1 MKRIMIVDDDSLL
14 RWGLSKHIP
23 ALCNFPIEIKSID
36 NGTDAAHEASSSFY
50 DICFLD
56 VNLPDSNGI
65 EVMKKIK
72 EVSPKTEVIIMTA
85 KELDAECKKK
95 VEDMAYQFISKPFD
109 LYQVKFILKH
119 ALERNGSSGVSMAM
133 ENRRSK
139 RRQER
144 RPFRG
149 TFDYSIKAA
158 EPEESRILNLKGNMV
173 DISDSGMGVTTDY
186 SLHAGQMIE
195 IEGMDQKAGI
205 VKWISMIDRNTFR
218 VGIEFVGESRQ

>member
-1 MKRIMIVDDDSLL
+1 MKRIMIVDDDSLI
-14 RWGLSKHIP
+14 RWGLSKQIP
-23 ALCNFPIEIKSID
+23 ELCNFPIEIKSID
-36 NGTDAAHEASSSFY
+36 NGTDAAYEVSSSFY

-119 ALERNGSSGVSMAM
+119 VLERNGSTRVSMNM
-133 ENRRSK
+133 EQRRSK
-139 RRQER
+139 RKQER

-149 TFDYSIKAA
+149 TFDYSIKVPGLEDAK
-158 EPEESRILNLKGNMV
+158 ILNLKGNMV
-173 DISDSGMGVTTDY
+173 DISDGGIGVVTDY

-195 IEGMDQKAGI
+195 IEGMDQKAGT
-205 VKWISMIDRNTFR
+205 VKWISMIDKNAFR
-218 VGIEFVGESRQ
+218 VGIEFV